1 MAPRNSGRNSGG
13 NGRERRIRAVPE
25 LREEL
30 QPLSVEA
37 AVRENV
43 AGAPQNSPAHV
54 ALVATAITLA
64 RKLDEGAGMAT
75 AAVAKE
81 LRATLD
87 AILRGAD
94 EEDDGLD
101 NFVNGLGL
109 PSPMGNSPFS

>member
-1 MAPRNSGRNSGG
+1 MGKGDG
-13 NGRERRIRAVPE
+13 
-25 LREEL
+25 L

-37 AVRENV
+37 AVRENL
-43 AGAPQNSPAHV
+43 ADAPPNSPAHV
-54 ALVATAITLA
+54 ALIATAITLA

-87 AILRGAD
+87 VILRGAD
-94 EEDDGLD
+94 DDDGLD

-109 PSPMGNSPFS
+109 PSPLGNSPFS

>member
-1 MAPRNSGRNSGG
+1 MRMTQRN
-13 NGRERRIRAVPE
+13 NGADE
-25 LREEL
+25 LE
-30 QPLSVEA
+30 PLSVEQ
-37 AVRENV
+37 AVRDNLADV
-43 AGAPQNSPAHV
+43 APNSPAHV

-81 LRATLD
+81 LRATMD

-94 EEDDGLD
+94 DDDDGLD

-109 PSPMGNSPFS
+109 PSAMGHSPFS

>member
-1 MAPRNSGRNSGG
+1 MTERNK
-13 NGRERRIRAVPE
+13 RRIRAAKE
-25 LREEL
+25 LPQEL
-30 QPLSVEA
+30 PPLSVEA
-37 AVRENV
+37 AVRENL
-43 AGAPQNSPAHV
+43 ADAPQYSPAHV
-54 ALVATAITLA
+54 ALIATAITLA

-94 EEDDGLD
+94 DDDDGLD

-109 PSPMGNSPFS
+109 PAPMGNSPFS

>member
-1 MAPRNSGRNSGG
+1 MVMTERKR
-13 NGRERRIRAVPE
+13 RRIQPAKE
-25 LREEL
+25 MAQEL

-37 AVRENV
+37 AVRENL
-43 AGAPQNSPAHV
+43 ADAPQNSPAHV
-54 ALVATAITLA
+54 ALIATAITLA

-87 AILRGAD
+87 AILRGAED
-94 EEDDGLD
+94 DDDGLD

-109 PSPMGNSPFS
+109 PAPMGNSPFS

>member
-1 MAPRNSGRNSGG
+1 MAMADRNRKRSRP
-13 NGRERRIRAVPE
+13 APE
-25 LREEL
+25 LAQEL
-30 QPLSVEA
+30 PPLSVEA

-43 AGAPQNSPAHV
+43 ADAPPTSPAHV
-54 ALVATAITLA
+54 ALIATAITLA

-87 AILRGAD
+87 AILRGAED
-94 EEDDGLD
+94 DDDGLD

>member
-1 MAPRNSGRNSGG
+1 MAPRNSGG
-13 NGRERRIRAVPE
+13 NGRERRIRPVPE
-25 LREEL
+25 LREREL

-37 AVRENV
+37 AVRDNLADV
-43 AGAPQNSPAHV
+43 PQNSPAHI

-87 AILRGAD
+87 AILRGA
-94 EEDDGLD
+94 EEDDDGLD
-101 NFVNGLGL
+101 SFVNGLGL
-109 PSPMGNSPFS
+109 PAPMGQSPFS

>member
-1 MAPRNSGRNSGG
+1 MAMTDRNRK
-13 NGRERRIRAVPE
+13 RIRPAPE
-25 LREEL
+25 LPKEL
-30 QPLSVEA
+30 PSLSVEA
-37 AVRENV
+37 AVRENL
-43 AGAPQNSPAHV
+43 ADAPPNSPAHV
-54 ALVATAITLA
+54 ALIATAITLA

-94 EEDDGLD
+94 DDDDGLD
-101 NFVNGLGL
+101 SFVNGLGL